1 MIRIAHHGGM
11 CLHMPRTLILPFLTL
26 FICTGVVFA
35 ADSAAGLSDTQLKE
49 LRASLKMDAA
59 THAAMNAVSNNDIKD
74 LALNRDIVISN
85 DDLFSFSLPTKGVT
99 DQENTG
105 RCWMFAGLN
114 TMRQSVIKKY
124 KLDDFELSQSYL
136 AFYDK
141 LEKAN
146 VFLEFI
152 IATPDRDLLDR
163 EVDVMLEDP
172 VGDGGY
178 WGYVTNIIQKY
189 GVVPKKFM
197 QESHTSSNTG
207 RLNSLLTKLLRR
219 DASVLRTM
227 AAAKKGAPELR
238 HEKMKMLKDVYRV
251 LVINYGEPPETF
263 AWRVEDDSTKK
274 VSDPVTYTPQQF
286 YHDVI
291 ATDLSDYVTLTNYPN
306 HKYNTNFSVNLTQS
320 MADLP
325 EMTFVNIDMPQMKAC
340 ALAALLDSNRVWFG
354 CDVGPDVNSK
364 KGLMATGLYNYEDL
378 LGVKLDMSKQDR
390 LDYRSSSNHAMVLVG
405 VDIMNGKPVKWKV
418 ENSWGKDSGDGG
430 FFTMSDEWF
439 DEYVLNVVVPSKYIP
454 ADVLALTKQKP
465 TPLPVWDPMWQDMGW

>member
-1 MIRIAHHGGM
+1 MYRFCVFIFAS
-11 CLHMPRTLILPFLTL
+11 LL
-26 FICTGVVFA
+26 FVSSLLAFA
-35 ADSAAGLSDTQLKE
+35 ADPAAGITSAQLQE
-49 LRASLKMDAA
+49 LRASVKMDAA
-59 THAAMNAVSNNDIKD
+59 THAAMNAVTNNDIKD
-74 LALNRDIVISN
+74 LALNRDITMSN
-85 DDLFSFSLPTKGVT
+85 DDLFSFSLTTKGIT
-99 DQENTG
+99 DQENSG

-114 TMRQSVIKKY
+114 TMRQSVIKKF

-146 VFLEFI
+146 VFLEFV
-152 IATPDRDLLDR
+152 IATPDRSLLDR
-163 EVDVMLEDP
+163 EMDVMLEDP

-189 GVVPKKFM
+189 GVIPKKFM
-197 QESHTSSNTG
+197 EESHSSANTD

-219 DASVLRTM
+219 DASVLRGM
-227 AAAKKGAPELR
+227 AANKKITAELR
-238 HEKMKMLKDVYRV
+238 NEKRAMLKDVYRV
-251 LVINYGEPPETF
+251 LVINYGEPPVTF

-291 ATDLSDYVTLTNYPN
+291 ATDLGDYVSLTNYPD
-306 HKYNTNFSVNLTQS
+306 HKFNTNYSVNLTQS

-325 EMTFVNIDMPQMKAC
+325 EMTFVNIDMKELKAC

-354 CDVGPDVNSK
+354 CDMGPDVNGK
-364 KGLMATGLYNYEDL
+364 KGLMVTGLYNYEEL

-390 LDYRSSSNHAMVLVG
+390 LDYRGSTSNHAMVLVG
-405 VDIMNGKPVKWKV
+405 VDMVDGKPAKWKV
-418 ENSWGKDSGDGG
+418 ENSWGKDRGDGG

-439 DEYVLNVVVPSKYIP
+439 DEYVLNVVVPKKYIP

-465 TPLPVWDPMWQDMGW
+465 TPLPVWDPMWQDLKW